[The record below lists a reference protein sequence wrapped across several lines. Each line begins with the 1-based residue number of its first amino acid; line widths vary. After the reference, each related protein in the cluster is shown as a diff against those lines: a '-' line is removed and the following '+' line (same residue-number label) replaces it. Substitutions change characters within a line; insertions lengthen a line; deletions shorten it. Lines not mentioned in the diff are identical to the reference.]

1 MCVELVHGDLSTHT
15 CKSLCVGVR
24 LQHLPNP
31 FPTVHFPISFGEW
44 GADHSVMLSFFVW
57 HESFFS
63 TPCPHHVR
71 SMKRQLAAQFTAA
84 IGRNHIVHTDCGTL
98 RTQIHNPH
106 SEQSHLNNN
115 EETT

>member
-1 MCVELVHGDLSTHT
+1 
-15 CKSLCVGVR
+15 
-24 LQHLPNP
+24 
-31 FPTVHFPISFGEW
+31 
-44 GADHSVMLSFFVW
+44 
-57 HESFFS
+57 
-63 TPCPHHVR
+63 
-71 SMKRQLAAQFTAA
+71 MKRQLAAQFTAA